1 MRKTF
6 LNLIILI
13 ALTLSFNTAFRGE
26 PAKRVY
32 SNTPEGNYEAFY
44 QGIKNK
50 YVFFN
55 WDDTNFDSLYYAYK
69 PLVTSETTDEE
80 LHDIF
85 VNLLA
90 PLKDG
95 HRALFSSVCTWKPVN
110 PYISTLNKKVV
121 DKKYLRNKLVVEQ
134 EGKWLYSNIG
144 KDITYIRSADFTTF
158 PEKMDSVIAASKD
171 KAGVIIDLRNNRG
184 GRYEVFEKFSSYFTD
199 VNAEIGFF
207 RGKNG
212 RGKYALGNFEP
223 NSINPGL
230 TDNKYTGKVMIL
242 TDRYTF
248 SAGEITTLVLGKLE
262 HVTVVGD
269 TTSGAQGWMD
279 AHAVDN
285 PIGGFKLPNDWTVR
299 IANWA
304 FYDADKQVYEGR
316 GYAPDVKVNVTSADV
331 VSKKDKTLE
340 TAIELIKS

>member
-6 LNLIILI
+6 LNLIILL

-26 PAKRVY
+26 PENRVY
-32 SNTPEGNYEAFY
+32 ANTPEGNYEAFY
-44 QGIKNK
+44 HGIKNK

-55 WDDTNFDSLYYAYK
+55 WDNTNFDSLYYAYK
-69 PLVTSETTDEE
+69 PLVNSQTTDQE

-85 VNLLA
+85 VELMS
-90 PLKDG
+90 PLRDG

-110 PYISTLNKKVV
+110 GHLSTLNKEKVN
-121 DKKYLRNKLVVEQ
+121 KQYLRNKFVTEQ
-134 EGKWLYSNIG
+134 DGRWLYSSIG

-158 PEKMDSVIAASKD
+158 PEKMDSVIAASAKK
-171 KAGVIIDLRNNRG
+171 KAVIIDLRNNRG
-184 GRYEVFEKFSSYFTD
+184 GRYEVFEKFCAYFTD
-199 VNAEIGFF
+199 VNVPIGFF

-212 RGKYALGNFEP
+212 RGKYALGNLEP
-223 NSINPGL
+223 NSINHEL
-230 TDNKYTGKVMIL
+230 TDKKFTGKVMIL

-248 SAGEITTLVLGKLE
+248 SAGEITTLVLGKLG

-269 TTSGAQGWMD
+269 TTSGAQGWLD

-304 FYDADKQVYEGR
+304 FYDADKKVYEGV
-316 GYAPDVKVNVTSADV
+316 GYAPDVKVEVGSADV
-331 VSKKDKTLE
+331 VKKEDKTLE
-340 TAIELIKS
+340 KAIELIRS